1 MIIVYSL
8 FNVKNITASVY
19 YLLKYTQKKVDFCN
33 ILI

>member
-19 YLLKYTQKKVDFCN
+19 YLLKYTQKKSRF
-33 ILI
+33 L